1 MSFVI
6 CHLEFKMFFLL
17 FIIASDS
24 LPPLPDFSQ
33 TMFPEPPLWIGR
45 KENSLTLSGYAGDFF
60 AGNCDLNIQYFN
72 ISTYYKQIVDWDSL
86 KYGSIIT
93 SYSIP
98 MPHLFLTPSIYGYF
112 LQRENNYKLLSPGV
126 NFSSTI
132 PWAIISGGLNV
143 DVWQINKANY
153 IEEQTKLE
161 IIFDR
166 MIYLPHFEITT
177 IYTNSQL
184 HSMLTG
190 KLHIRNFHLAISSP
204 TVHGFPTP
212 SFTIQYL
219 NPKIKLETEI
229 KTGCI
234 YKTLKD
240 HLNPYTPLKYAIPM
254 PDESLK
260 VGVNFNAK
268 LDLGKHQ
275 IGVFNSVKNWNS
287 RPVPGEDFEITSI
300 KNVKEINISVMLK
313 NQFANKLIR
322 VENDLH
328 FNYNWTDTTIAFLAE
343 YAIYDTFKIYFGVL
357 DISLETEYL
366 SKRDGIYTE
375 MLSPVLI
382 INPNIGLKY
391 KFLRIF
397 ASVYN
402 LTDDRKEIFDHYFLN
417 HRQYAG
423 GLEIDFRF

>member
-1 MSFVI
+1 MLISF
-6 CHLEFKMFFLL
+6 FFLL
-17 FIIASDS
+17 IASDS
-24 LPPLPDFSQ
+24 LPPLPNFSQ

-60 AGNCDLNIQYFN
+60 VGNCDLNIQRFN
-72 ISTYYKQIVDWDSL
+72 ITAQYKQIVDWDSL
-86 KYGSIIT
+86 KNGSIMT
-93 SYSIP
+93 SYSICL
-98 MPHLFLTPSIYGYF
+98 PHLFITPSIYGY
-112 LQRENNYKLLSPGV
+112 LLRKDDDYRLISPGL

-143 DVWQINKANY
+143 DVWQINNANY
-153 IEEQTKLE
+153 IEEQTKFE

-166 MIYLPHFEITT
+166 TIYLPHFEIST
-177 IYTNSQL
+177 IYTNSRL
-184 HSMLTG
+184 NSMFTG
-190 KLHIRNFHLAISSP
+190 KLHIRNFHLAISTP

-212 SFTIQYL
+212 NFTIQYL

-240 HLNPYTPLKYAIPM
+240 HLNPNTPLRYAIPV

-275 IGVFNSVKNWNS
+275 IGVLSSVKNWNS
-287 RPVPGEDFEITSI
+287 RPVPGEDFEIASI
-300 KNVKEINISVMLK
+300 KNVKEININVMFQ

-343 YAIYDTFKIYFGVL
+343 YAIYDTFKIYFGAL
-357 DISLETEYL
+357 DISLETEYI

-375 MLSPVLI
+375 MLSPALI

-391 KFLRIF
+391 KFIRIF